1 MKNIEIKKL
10 SKKLTFKENVFV
22 KKELVFLSFKGL
34 LLCLLIVS
42 SMSSFGQ
49 KVINLADYGIQ
60 EADDATP
67 IVVKALEDCKK
78 EGVSKLVFPKGT
90 YHFYPT
96 FAPERFCEITN
107 NDNGLK
113 RTSFMLV
120 DFHNFEIDGGGSDF
134 IYHGKMIPFIIEESK
149 DIKVTNLSIDWEVPF
164 TIEGH
169 VVANNPEDHT
179 FDIEVKTPY
188 MVEFGRLMLRLERE
202 DSPYERRY
210 GKRFATWEHYN
221 LVAGQ
226 NIFWDPKTMAPLYN
240 TKLYQM
246 PERGI
251 FAEELDEGLV
261 RISTK
266 IQELPPIGSVMVSKG
281 EYLQNR
287 TSPAVRIFKAK
298 DIEFHNVNVH
308 HAGAMGLIA
317 ERSENITLDGFN
329 VVLREGS
336 GRMITATADA
346 THFCNVKGTVIIRNC
361 TFENMLDDATNIHGT
376 YVRVNKIIDDYTL
389 AVETYHPHQN
399 GYLFGEE
406 GDLVQVIDQKNLQ
419 ARTEPLVLKKVERV
433 NEKISYITF
442 DKPVNGRVDIYDGV
456 ENISWHAEAIIENNV
471 VRNNR
476 ARSLLISTPR
486 KVVVRNNHLSSQMAS
501 FRLTGDLGL
510 WNESGP
516 NDDLLIENNLI
527 ENSVYGG
534 NGPQSIFLID
544 PQYVDKDN
552 FEGTYSRNITIRNN
566 TIKTFD
572 SSIMLAMS
580 VDGLVFENN
589 TVIQTDTYEPIF
601 PDIPNLRIV
610 NSKNVSIKKNTF
622 KTLDGKNKGTLTVD
636 EKSSDV
642 KVDKKDAFKV
652 IK

>member
-1 MKNIEIKKL
+1 MKKL
-10 SKKLTFKENVFV
+10 F
-22 KKELVFLSFKGL
+22 L
-34 LLCLLIVS
+34 LLTLLI
-42 SMSSFGQ
+42 MSTGYGQ
-49 KVINLADYGIQ
+49 KVINLADYDIQ
-60 EADDATP
+60 NEKDVTP
-67 IVVKALEDCKK
+67 VVVKALKDAK
-78 EGVSKLVFPKGT
+78 EIGASTLLFPKGT

-96 FAPERFCEITN
+96 FAPERYCEITN

-113 RTSFMLV
+113 RTAFPLI
-120 DFHNFEIDGGGSDF
+120 DFHDFVVDGSGSDF
-134 IYHGKMIPFIIEESK
+134 IFHGKMIPFIIEESSNV
-149 DIKVTNLSIDWEVPF
+149 KVTNLSVDWEVPF
-164 TIEGH
+164 MIEGL
-169 VVANNPEDHT
+169 VVANNPTEET

-188 MVEFGRLMLRLERE
+188 VVAHGHLYITLERE
-202 DSPYERRY
+202 DSPYERKY
-210 GKRFATWEHYN
+210 GKRFAFWEHYN
-221 LVAGQ
+221 LEVGQ

-240 TKLYQM
+240 TKLYNM
-246 PERGI
+246 PEKGI
-251 FAEELDEGLV
+251 HAEELKKGLI
-261 RISTK
+261 RISTQMK
-266 IQELPPIGSVMVSKG
+266 KLPPLGSVMVSKG

-287 TSPAVRIFKAK
+287 TSPAFRVFKSK
-298 DIEFHNVNVH
+298 DLEFKNVNVH

-317 ERSENITLDGFN
+317 ERSEDITLDSFN

-336 GRMITATADA
+336 GRMVTTTADA
-346 THFCNVKGTVIIRNC
+346 THFCNVKGTVTIKNS

-406 GDLVQVIDQKNLQ
+406 GDKVQVIDQKNLQ
-419 ARTEPLVLKKVERV
+419 PMTEPLVLKKVERV

-442 DKPVNGRVDIYDGV
+442 NKPIKGKVQVYDGV
-456 ENISWHAEAIIENNV
+456 ENISWHASAVLENNI

-476 ARSLLISTPR
+476 ARSFLISTPR
-486 KVVVRNNHLSSQMAS
+486 KVVVRNNRLSSQMAS

-516 NDDLLIENNLI
+516 NEGLLIENNII
-527 ENSVYGG
+527 EDAVYGG

-552 FEGTYSRNITIRNN
+552 FEGMYSRNIIIRNN

-589 TVIQTDTYEPIF
+589 EVIQTNTYKPIF
-601 PDIPNLRIV
+601 PNTTNIRIV
-610 NSKNVSIKKNTF
+610 NCKNAVIKGNTY
-622 KTLDGKNKGTLTVD
+622 KKLDGSKGTLSVD
-636 EKSSDV
+636 NQSTAIEVSKRDDFKEV
-642 KVDKKDAFKV
+642 KTMKK
-652 IK
+652 